1 MPGFGSLIVSE
12 APLDTLWMRLLPQ
25 PLRSRLA
32 GRRLLQTLVENTAW
46 LMADKIFRLG
56 SGLFVGAW
64 VARYL
69 EPSGFGTLNYAQAL
83 IGLVAALSTMGLPD
97 INVRDFVQHVDRA
110 REIAATSIVLRCV
123 GALVSVLVAVAMVVI
138 ARPGDGQVLAMTL
151 IVGASLLPQALD
163 VVDQFYQAQNEV
175 RPIVVRR
182 NVAYVLT
189 SALKI
194 AAIVAHAPLIAFAAI
209 YAAEFL
215 FVAIAL
221 IAYSRR
227 DHLIDLS
234 QASLREAHRLM
245 SASWPLLVRQFAI
258 GIYMRLDQVMLG
270 RLIGDHAVGTYAAA
284 ARISEIWYFI
294 PVAIMTAVVPR
305 LAAKHAESEAYYQA
319 ALRKVMRAVAALSVG
334 TALVMSFG
342 SKQIIGLIY
351 GPAYAAAAPVLAAHA
366 WGGLFVGV
374 GVASGAWFI
383 NTRNTR
389 FGLYQAIVGA
399 AVSFGLNL
407 ILIPRFGV
415 VGAAWTS
422 VAAQFV
428 SAFAFNA
435 CFATTRPIF
444 RIQVEAFNVLRWR
457 W

>member
-1 MPGFGSLIVSE
+1 MSDESLDS
-12 APLDTLWMRLLPQ
+12 LWLRLLPN

-32 GRRLLQTLVENTAW
+32 GRRLLQTLVENAGW
-46 LMADKIFRLG
+46 LVADKIFRLG
-56 SGLFVGAW
+56 TGLFVGAW

-69 EPSGFGTLNYAQAL
+69 EPSAFGTLNYAQAL
-83 IGLVAALSTMGLPD
+83 IGLVAAISTMGLPD

-110 REIAATSIVLRCV
+110 REIAATSIILRCI
-123 GALVSVLVAVAMVVI
+123 GALVSILLAVAIVLVS
-138 ARPGDGQVLAMTL
+138 RPGEGDVLAMTV

-163 VVDQFYQAQNEV
+163 VVDQFYQARNVV
-175 RPIVVRR
+175 RPIVIRR
-182 NVAYVLT
+182 NAAYVVT

-194 AAIVAHAPLIAFAAI
+194 VAIIAQAPLVTFAII
-209 YAAEFL
+209 YAVEFL
-215 FVAIAL
+215 LVAVAV
-221 IAYSRR
+221 IAYSRADR
-227 DHLIDLS
+227 LIDLS
-234 QASLREAHRLM
+234 LASLHEARRLL
-245 SASWPLLVRQFAI
+245 SASWPLLVRQLAI

-270 RLIGDHAVGTYAAA
+270 RLIGDQAVGTYAAA

-305 LAAKHAESEAYYQA
+305 LAAKHAESEANYQEALRQVMRTIA
-319 ALRKVMRAVAALSVG
+319 ALSLVAAL
-334 TALVMSFG
+334 AMSLG
-342 SKQIIGLIY
+342 SRQIIGLIY

-366 WGGLFVGV
+366 WSGVFVGV

-383 NTRNTR
+383 NTRNMR
-389 FGLYQAIVGA
+389 FGLYQAVVGA
-399 AVSFGLNL
+399 AVSFALNL

-415 VGAAWTS
+415 VGAAWTA

-444 RIQVEAFNVLRWR
+444 RIQIKAFNVLRWR